1 LADIWFSGKKLG
13 FFIKGC
19 IKMKVKIDQ
28 LKIHLDLR
36 GIVFEPIENDKL
48 NSQQNIHIVISEP
61 GAVRGN
67 HYHLRGTE
75 TIAVVGPALIRL
87 KENDELYDIDVPS
100 EQVYKFIIPPKVSHA
115 IKNIGDKSNILI
127 AFNTVRHNPNHPD
140 VISNLLIE

>member
-1 LADIWFSGKKLG
+1 
-13 FFIKGC
+13 
-19 IKMKVKIDQ
+19 MP
-28 LKIHLDLR
+28 
-36 GIVFEPIENDKL
+36 EPIENDKL

-67 HYHLRGTE
+67 YYHLRGTE